1 MSDLLAAKI
10 TELGDAF
17 NKKAGNLAT
26 RLSELEKRSAT
37 ERDNPDATDVAGADA
52 LERAILNA
60 PSIRDLSS
68 TFRGKAVI
76 KLAAE
81 NAAITSDN
89 STVGAGRSAGTSLV
103 PGQRVGGIYGPY
115 RRELVLR
122 DVIGSARTTSS
133 SVEYV
138 RETGFTNNARPVTE
152 GTTKPTSD
160 LTFNMYSAPVRTLA
174 HIFKVSRQM
183 LDDGPA
189 LAAYIG
195 RRGTYGLKQVEENQ
209 ILFGNGT
216 GQNLNGLVPQATAF
230 APAFMSAAETAFDRI
245 NQAISQAEDA
255 EVPVNAIVLNK
266 RDWRKMLGTKA
277 GDERYISGQSPFGLQ
292 EPRLW
297 NLPVVATNAM
307 PVGEFLVGAFGEAA
321 TIFDRLDVEV
331 AISTENTDDFEK
343 NMATI
348 RVEER
353 LAFAVFRP
361 EAFVTGD
368 LDSVVTSG

>member
-1 MSDLLAAKI
+1 MSDLLISKLD
-10 TELGDAF
+10 ELGKTFRDTT
-17 NKKAGNLAT
+17 GGLAT
-26 RLSELEKRSAT
+26 RISELEKRSAT

-68 TFRGKAVI
+68 AFRGKAVV
-76 KLAAE
+76 KLSDE
-81 NAAITSDN
+81 NAAITSGN

-103 PGQRVGGIYGPY
+103 PGQRVGEVFEPY

-133 SVEYV
+133 NVEYV
-138 RETGFTNNARPVTE
+138 KETGFTNNARPVTE

-183 LDDGPA
+183 LDDAPA

-195 RRGTYGLKQVEENQ
+195 RRGTYGLKRVEEDQ
-209 ILFGNGT
+209 LLFGNGT

-230 APAFMSAAETAFDRI
+230 SPAFTSAAETAFDRI
-245 NQAISQAEDA
+245 NAAISQAEDA

-266 RDWRKMLGTKA
+266 RDWRKMLGIKD
-277 GDERYISGQSPFGLQ
+277 GDDRYISGQSPFGLQ
-292 EPRLW
+292 EPRIW

-307 PVGEFLVGAFGEAA
+307 PAGEFLVGAFGEAA

-368 LDSVVTSG
+368 LDGVVTSG

>member
-1 MSDLLAAKI
+1 MSDLLASKI
-10 TELGDAF
+10 TELGKAF
-17 NKKAGNLAT
+17 NDRAGELAT
-26 RLSELEKRSAT
+26 RITDLERAWARLPDPNAQYIA
-37 ERDNPDATDVAGADA
+37 EADNV

-68 TFRGKAVI
+68 TFRGKAIV
-76 KLAAE
+76 KLAGE
-81 NAAITSDN
+81 NAAITSAN
-89 STVGAGRSAGTSLV
+89 TTVGAGRSAGTSLV
-103 PGQRVGGIYGPY
+103 PGQRVGGIFEPY

-138 RETGFTNNARPVTE
+138 KETGFTNNARPVTE

-160 LTFNMYSAPVRTLA
+160 LTFNMYSAPVRTIA
-174 HIFKVSRQM
+174 HIFKISRQM

-195 RRGTYGLKQVEENQ
+195 RRGTYGLKQVEEQ
-209 ILFGNGT
+209 QLLFGNGA

-230 APAFMSAAETAFDRI
+230 APAFTSVAETAFDRI

-266 RDWRKMLGTKA
+266 RDWRKMLGIKD

-307 PVGEFLVGAFGEAA
+307 PAGEFLVGAFGEAA

-368 LDSVVTSG
+368 LEGVVTSG

>member
-1 MSDLLAAKI
+1 MSDLLISKLD
-10 TELGDAF
+10 ELGKTFRDTT
-17 NKKAGNLAT
+17 GGLAT
-26 RLSELEKRSAT
+26 RISELEKRAAT
-37 ERDNPDATDVAGADA
+37 ERDNPDATDVAGADV

-68 TFRGKAVI
+68 AFRGKAVI
-76 KLAAE
+76 KLADE
-81 NAAITSDN
+81 SAAITSGN
-89 STVGAGRSAGTSLV
+89 STVGAGRSSGTSLV
-103 PGQRVGGIYGPY
+103 PGQRVGGIYEPY

-160 LTFNMYSAPVRTLA
+160 LAFNMYSAPVRTLA

-230 APAFMSAAETAFDRI
+230 SPAFTSAAETAFDRI
-245 NQAISQAEDA
+245 NAAISQAEDA

-266 RDWRKMLGTKA
+266 RDWRKMLGVKD

-307 PVGEFLVGAFGEAA
+307 PAGEFLVGAFGEAA

-368 LDSVVTSG
+368 LEGVVTSG